1 MQSTYFMQSLI
12 LIFQI
17 FIAIGLGYF
26 IAPKLNLK
34 IRHFIFKI
42 LPYFSYILLV
52 SVAFEFTQALTHLQ
66 HPQRI
71 LPTALLIA
79 ASTSIASFFVCLIVY
94 KILDKDSVQGQI
106 SLHLFLNALKNISY
120 AFIALGLGAA
130 LGFITHHFQLNVI
143 FNSWYL
149 LLVFICL
156 IGIELAYTHFDRSWV
171 SWKILVV
178 PLAAIIGSIIAAFFC
193 YVILTGYKLNEVIA
207 LSQGYGW
214 YSMSGILF
222 TKLHSTELGGI
233 ALLTDL
239 FREIF
244 AILLMYCLGWRF
256 PRSAISSAGATSMDV
271 TLAMVKQSCGT
282 HYVPHAMM
290 SGIILSLLA
299 PLLITFFLM
308 I

>member
-1 MQSTYFMQSLI
+1 MTSFV

-17 FIAIGLGYF
+17 FICISLGYF
-26 IAPKLNLK
+26 LAPHLSPALK
-34 IRHFIFKI
+34 KFVFRI

-52 SVAFEFTQALTHLQ
+52 SVAFELTQALNHIQ
-66 HPQRI
+66 NPAAI
-71 LPTALLIA
+71 LPPAILIA
-79 ASTSIASFFVCLIVY
+79 LTTSIGSFFICLMTY
-94 KILDKDSVQGQI
+94 KLIDRQSVQGKI
-106 SLHLFLNALKNISY
+106 SLHLFLNALKNIGK
-120 AFIALGLGAA
+120 AFLALAVGIGLGI
-130 LGFITHHFQLNVI
+130 LIQSLNLHIV

-149 LLVFICL
+149 LLIFIFL
-156 IGIELAYTHFDRSWV
+156 IGVELAFTQFDRSWL
-171 SWKILVV
+171 SWKILLV
-178 PLAAIIGSIIAAFFC
+178 PVAAFVGSCLAAIIN
-193 YVILTGYKLNEVIA
+193 YLILSNQYSLNEVMA
-207 LSQGYGW
+207 LAQGYGW

-222 TKLHSTELGGI
+222 TELHSAKLGGI

-290 SGIILSLLA
+290 SGLILSLLA
-299 PLLITFFLM
+299 PLLISLFLNM
-308 I
+308 KF

>member
-1 MQSTYFMQSLI
+1 MQSLI
-12 LIFQI
+12 LIVQI

-26 IAPKLNLK
+26 IAPHLK
-34 IRHFIFKI
+34 QTLRQFIFKT
-42 LPYFSYILLV
+42 LPYFSYLLLI
-52 SVAFEFTQALTHLQ
+52 SVAFEFAQALTHLE
-66 HPQRI
+66 HPERI

-79 ASTSIASFFVCLIVY
+79 ASTSIASFFVCLIAY
-94 KILDKDSVQGQI
+94 KLLDKDSVQGTI

-120 AFIALGLGAA
+120 AFIALGFGAT
-130 LGFITHHFQLNVI
+130 LGFIVHHFQINVL

-149 LLVFICL
+149 LLVFIGF
-156 IGIELAYTHFDRSWV
+156 IGVELAYTHFDRTWL

-178 PLAAIIGSIIAAFFC
+178 PLAAIFGSLIAAFFC
-193 YVILTGYKLNEVIA
+193 FMLLTGYSLNEVIA

-299 PLLITFFLM
+299 PLLISFFLM
-308 I
+308 L

>member
-1 MQSTYFMQSLI
+1 MTSFV

-17 FIAIGLGYF
+17 FVCISLGYF
-26 IAPKLNLK
+26 IAPHLSQSLK
-34 IRHFIFKI
+34 KFVFRI

-52 SVAFEFTQALTHLQ
+52 SVAFELTQALNHI
-66 HPQRI
+66 PNPAAI
-71 LPTALLIA
+71 LPPAVLIA
-79 ASTSIASFFVCLIVY
+79 FTTSIGSFFICLMTY
-94 KILDKDSVQGQI
+94 KLIDRQSVQGKI
-106 SLHLFLNALKNISY
+106 SLHLFLNALKNIGK
-120 AFIALGLGAA
+120 AFMALAVGIGLGM
-130 LGFITHHFQLNVI
+130 LIQSLELQIT

-149 LLVFICL
+149 LLIFIFL
-156 IGIELAYTHFDRSWV
+156 IGVELAFTQFDRSWL
-171 SWKILVV
+171 SWKILLV
-178 PLAAIIGSIIAAFFC
+178 PVAAFIGSCLAAIVNYF
-193 YVILTGYKLNEVIA
+193 ILSNHYSLNEVMA
-207 LSQGYGW
+207 LAQGYGW

-222 TKLHSTELGGI
+222 TELHSAKLGGI

-290 SGIILSLLA
+290 SGLILSLLA
-299 PLLITFFLM
+299 PLLISLFLSITF
-308 I
+308 

>member
-1 MQSTYFMQSLI
+1 MQSFI
-12 LIFQI
+12 LIIQI
-17 FIAIGLGYF
+17 FIAISLGYF
-26 IAPKLNLK
+26 IAPRLNHTL
-34 IRHFIFKI
+34 RQLIFKI
-42 LPYFSYILLV
+42 LPYFSYLLLI
-52 SVAFEFTQALTHLQ
+52 SVAFEFTQALSHLE
-66 HPQRI
+66 HPKRI

-79 ASTSIASFFVCLIVY
+79 ISTSIGSFFVCLVTY
-94 KILDKDSVQGQI
+94 TILDKNSLQGRI
-106 SLHLFLNALKNISY
+106 SLHLFINALKNISY
-120 AFIALGLGAA
+120 AFIALGIGAVF
-130 LGFITHHFQLNVI
+130 GFFVHSLHLEIN

-149 LLVFICL
+149 LLVFIGL
-156 IGIELAYTHFDRSWV
+156 IGIELAFTHFDRSWL
-171 SWKILVV
+171 SWKILIV
-178 PLAAIIGSIIAAFFC
+178 PGAAIMGSLLAAIFC
-193 YVILTGYKLNEVIA
+193 FSLLKGYTLNEVIT

-222 TKLHSTELGGI
+222 SRLHSTELGGI

-290 SGIILSLLA
+290 SGMILSLLA
-299 PLLITFFLM
+299 PLLISLFLN
-308 I
+308 ISF

>member
-1 MQSTYFMQSLI
+1 MQSVI

-17 FIAIGLGYF
+17 LIAISLGYF
-26 IAPKLNLK
+26 IAPRLSKNLNNL
-34 IRHFIFKI
+34 IFKI
-42 LPYFSYILLV
+42 LPYFSYVLLV
-52 SVAFEFTQALTHLQ
+52 SVAFELTQALNHIDNPTT
-66 HPQRI
+66 I
-71 LPTALLIA
+71 LPPALLIA
-79 ASTSIASFFVCLIVY
+79 FTTSIFAFGICLITY
-94 KILDKDSVQGQI
+94 KLIDRQSVQGKI
-106 SLHLFLNALKNISY
+106 SFNLFFNALKNIAK
-120 AFIALGLGAA
+120 AFFALGIGILLG
-130 LGFITHHFQLNVI
+130 LIINHSNIQFT

-149 LLVFICL
+149 LLVFIFL
-156 IGIELAYTHFDRSWV
+156 IGIELAHTQFDRSWL
-171 SWKILVV
+171 SWKILLV
-178 PLAAIIGSIIAAFFC
+178 PFAAFVGSC
-193 YVILTGYKLNEVIA
+193 LASILNYYLLPKAFKLNEVLA

-222 TKLHSTELGGI
+222 TELHSAKYGGI

-290 SGIILSLLA
+290 SGLILSLLA
-299 PLLITFFLM
+299 PLLISLFLNLK

>member
-1 MQSTYFMQSLI
+1 MTSFV

-17 FIAIGLGYF
+17 FVCISLGYF
-26 IAPKLNLK
+26 IAPHLSQSLK
-34 IRHFIFKI
+34 KFVFKI

-52 SVAFEFTQALTHLQ
+52 SVAFELTQALNHIQ
-66 HPQRI
+66 NPAAI
-71 LPTALLIA
+71 LPPAVLIA
-79 ASTSIASFFVCLIVY
+79 FTTSIGSFFICLMTY
-94 KILDKDSVQGQI
+94 KLIDRQSVQGKI
-106 SLHLFLNALKNISY
+106 SLHLFLNALKNIGK
-120 AFIALGLGAA
+120 AFLALAVGIGLGMLIQKLDLHIA
-130 LGFITHHFQLNVI
+130 

-149 LLVFICL
+149 LLIFIFL
-156 IGIELAYTHFDRSWV
+156 IGIELAFTQFDRSWL
-171 SWKILVV
+171 SWKILLV
-178 PLAAIIGSIIAAFFC
+178 PVAAFIGSCLAAIVNYF
-193 YVILTGYKLNEVIA
+193 ILSNHYSLNEVMA
-207 LSQGYGW
+207 LAQGYGW

-222 TKLHSTELGGI
+222 TELHSAKLGGI

-290 SGIILSLLA
+290 SGLILSLLA
-299 PLLITFFLM
+299 PLLISLFLSM
-308 I
+308 KF

>member
-1 MQSTYFMQSLI
+1 MTSFV

-17 FIAIGLGYF
+17 FVCISLGYF
-26 IAPKLNLK
+26 ISPHLSQSLK
-34 IRHFIFKI
+34 KFVFRI

-52 SVAFEFTQALTHLQ
+52 SVAFELTQALNHI
-66 HPQRI
+66 PNPAAI
-71 LPTALLIA
+71 LPPAVLIA
-79 ASTSIASFFVCLIVY
+79 FTTSIGSFFICLMTY
-94 KILDKDSVQGQI
+94 KLIDRQSVQGKI
-106 SLHLFLNALKNISY
+106 SLHLFLNALKNIGK
-120 AFIALGLGAA
+120 AFLALAVGIGLGMLIQKLDLHIA
-130 LGFITHHFQLNVI
+130 

-149 LLVFICL
+149 LLIFIFL
-156 IGIELAYTHFDRSWV
+156 IGVELAFTQFDRSWL
-171 SWKILVV
+171 SWKILLV
-178 PLAAIIGSIIAAFFC
+178 PVAAFIGSCLAAIVNYF
-193 YVILTGYKLNEVIA
+193 ILSNHYSLNEVMA
-207 LSQGYGW
+207 LAQGYGW

-222 TKLHSTELGGI
+222 TELHSAKLGGI

-290 SGIILSLLA
+290 SGLILSLLA
-299 PLLITFFLM
+299 PLLISLFLSM
-308 I
+308 KF

>member
-1 MQSTYFMQSLI
+1 MTSLV

-17 FIAIGLGYF
+17 FICLSLGYF
-26 IAPKLNLK
+26 VAPHLSQTLK
-34 IRHFIFKI
+34 QFVFKI

-52 SVAFEFTQALTHLQ
+52 SVAFELTQALNHIQNPAT
-66 HPQRI
+66 I
-71 LPTALLIA
+71 LPPALLIA
-79 ASTSIASFFVCLIVY
+79 FTTSIGSFFICLLTY
-94 KILDKDSVQGQI
+94 KLIDRQSIQGKI
-106 SLHLFLNALKNISY
+106 SSHLFLNALKNIAK
-120 AFIALGLGAA
+120 AFLALGVGILFGVLIKISGIQIA
-130 LGFITHHFQLNVI
+130 

-149 LLVFICL
+149 LLIFIFL
-156 IGIELAYTHFDRSWV
+156 IGVELAFTQFDRSWL
-171 SWKILVV
+171 SWKILMV
-178 PLAAIIGSIIAAFFC
+178 PVAAFIGSGLAS
-193 YVILTGYKLNEVIA
+193 ILNYILLSKNYNFNEVMA
-207 LSQGYGW
+207 LAQGYGW

-222 TKLHSTELGGI
+222 TELHSAKLGGI

-290 SGIILSLLA
+290 SGLILSLLA
-299 PLLITFFLM
+299 PLLISLFLNLKF
-308 I
+308 